1 MSGGGVQSHGT
12 MLAESLFLTCFL
24 GKKQAKEA
32 GLPKAVTKDMRRCG
46 FFIKGQSVI
55 EYALIFVAVALSV
68 VFFISRMRG
77 VFDTHFQ
84 GAAAHILK

>member
-1 MSGGGVQSHGT
+1 
-12 MLAESLFLTCFL
+12 
-24 GKKQAKEA
+24 
-32 GLPKAVTKDMRRCG
+32 MRRCG